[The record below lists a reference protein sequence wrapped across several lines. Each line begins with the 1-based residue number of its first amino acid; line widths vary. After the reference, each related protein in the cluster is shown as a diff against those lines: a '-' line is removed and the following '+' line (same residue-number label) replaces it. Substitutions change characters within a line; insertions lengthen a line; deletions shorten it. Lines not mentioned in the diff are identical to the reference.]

1 MKQQMIDSMNEL
13 VSKFE
18 AERANKAADHQVSLV
33 IAKQELRDITDWKA
47 HLMPHAAMEHTLKA
61 EQSDTL
67 HHFLACVT
75 AASATM
81 LADVVNDSG
90 AVPFDADPGAVDT
103 TATQVDSLASYG
115 VCKIANTD
123 ALLNKLATLQRY
135 DMDQSDCDSCGQVCG
150 ANMVADECGDYLRR
164 EDVIRLLG
172 GGTLKSTRK

>member
-1 MKQQMIDSMNEL
+1 MKQQMIDRLNEL

-81 LADVVNDSG
+81 LADVVNDFG

-103 TATQVDSLASYG
+103 TATQVDSLAGSG

-123 ALLNKLATLQRY
+123 ALLNKLSTLQRY
-135 DMDQSDCDSCGQVCG
+135 DIEEMSGNPFASYRCI
-150 ANMVADECGDYLRR
+150 NEDEYGDYLRR

-172 GGTLKSTRK
+172 GNPEEYP